1 MWRKYTSVLTCC
13 SLWIFQYFL
22 LACANYIYWRSGSAR
37 TFCSTF
43 LGDDLDEFSH
53 APCLCLCHWQDFH
66 VIHIVQSNCYWL
78 PCKSDVI
85 SPDVGD
91 VDLVLCLTC
100 GRRGGSPTRRVRRQ
114 RILWWRE
121 MTNCPSPG
129 WGTRRRPELIL
140 TVSHQTFLWERGQA
154 DQEVVMSTL
163 RLLIFTELSADW
175 ACSEK
180 AGRDFSH
187 NEWVFLRI
195 FCPSSRDLYTVRK
208 ASKIIFQTVGF
219 S

>member
-1 MWRKYTSVLTCC
+1 MSVSV
-13 SLWIFQYFL
+13 SLAGLPCHPRRPIKLL
-22 LACANYIYWRSGSAR
+22 LAAMQIRCYFSGCWRRRPGA
-37 TFCSTF
+37 
-43 LGDDLDEFSH
+43 
-53 APCLCLCHWQDFH
+53 
-66 VIHIVQSNCYWL
+66 
-78 PCKSDVI
+78 
-85 SPDVGD
+85 
-91 VDLVLCLTC
+91 CLTC

-114 RILWWRE
+114 RIFWWRE

-140 TVSHQTFLWERGQA
+140 TVSHHIGPRLSYVSEALA